1 MPSTRTFE
9 FGYRQLIGQ
18 DLVVDVSAFNKKQRS
33 ALAARKLPFG
43 DPNREG
49 ATTFL
54 NVITNKDWTESNGFE
69 AKVDKAF
76 GNLSV
81 NSLSYSIDAR
91 GTGSDPFTYT
101 SLILRAV
108 SNLALITGQPENP
121 PEVLLPLE
129 QSRKHNISV
138 TSSLAFPVD
147 YMQGSVAGAILS
159 DFGVFAI
166 LRLRSGLP
174 YTKLVN
180 TGNGQVGPPSAAGLE
195 GRPQSSIS
203 NTQTPWT
210 TSLDLRFTKGFELGR
225 GWNLQAFLDWR
236 NPFNIANY
244 NTVFLETA
252 GIVNQQHRDA
262 QLLTAL
268 SDTRLD
274 GDALIRDFDIA
285 AESPETEFN
294 KYSLMR
300 AEERWGNGDGVF
312 TVEEQNIAFGQG
324 YESAFGSNVRFETS
338 DQLFRLGL
346 RIAF

>member
-1 MPSTRTFE
+1 
-9 FGYRQLIGQ
+9 
-18 DLVVDVSAFNKKQRS
+18 
-33 ALAARKLPFG
+33 
-43 DPNREG
+43 
-49 ATTFL
+49 
-54 NVITNKDWTESNGFE
+54 
-69 AKVDKAF
+69 
-76 GNLSV
+76 
-81 NSLSYSIDAR
+81 
-91 GTGSDPFTYT
+91 
-101 SLILRAV
+101 
-108 SNLALITGQPENP
+108 
-121 PEVLLPLE
+121 LPLE
-129 QSRKHNISV
+129 QSRKHNISL

-147 YMQGSVAGAILS
+147 YMQGSTMGAILS

-203 NTQTPWT
+203 NTQTPWST
-210 TSLDLRFTKGFELGR
+210 GLDLRFTKGFQLGQN
-225 GWNLQAFLDWR
+225 WNLQAFLDWR

-244 NTVFLETA
+244 TTVFLETA
-252 GIVNQQHRDA
+252 GIVNQQHREA

-274 GDALIRDFDIA
+274 GDNLIRDFDIA
-285 AESPETEFN
+285 TESPESDFN

-300 AEERWGNGDGVF
+300 AEERWGDGDGVF
-312 TVEEQNIAFGQG
+312 TVEEQELAFSQT
-324 YESAFGSNVRFETS
+324 YESNFGSNVRFETS